1 MKRLSV
7 AVDPEL
13 VEKCRRLARV
23 RTKREA
29 IEVAL
34 REYVRARSLEELAEL
49 AGAGLV
55 DMSLEELE
63 DLRERGTKDA

>member
-23 RTKREA
+23 KTKREA

-34 REYVRARSLEELAEL
+34 REYIRARSLEELAGL
-49 AGAGLV
+49 AGADLV
-55 DMSLEELE
+55 DMSLEELKA
-63 DLRERGTKDA
+63 LRESGVKDS